1 MFLYL
6 ILSTL
11 LFIIGSFGMF
21 LSRKHVI
28 IILISLELL
37 VLAINLN
44 FIIFSVF
51 IDDLL
56 GQVYSLIILTCGA
69 AESALGMAL
78 LIVYYR
84 LRGGISIEL
93 ISLLKS

>member
-6 ILSTL
+6 ILSTV
-11 LFIIGSFGMF
+11 LFVIGSFGMF

-51 IDDLL
+51 IDDLV